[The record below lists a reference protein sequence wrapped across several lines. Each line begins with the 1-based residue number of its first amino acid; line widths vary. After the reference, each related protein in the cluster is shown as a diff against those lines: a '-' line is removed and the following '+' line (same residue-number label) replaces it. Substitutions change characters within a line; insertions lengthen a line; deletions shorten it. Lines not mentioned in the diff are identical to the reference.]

1 MHKRAPSACE
11 MHAHL
16 KLAAEQDELFA
27 RWQLPGY
34 HDQWRRLARREGWR
48 TVHAGVYTRVQGP
61 LTRRQ
66 LRRAATLTTPT
77 TYLDALSAAANY
89 EFHEWDGAYETVVRP
104 GSGGRRWYPRLLVAH
119 STTLDGVVGTAN
131 GLATVS
137 PERALIGLA
146 SMLRTGQLGRA
157 YREACRLKRATPES
171 IARVLGGQRGT
182 AALAA
187 LCDRYAEIPYHRCR
201 SDAEC
206 RGLEVL
212 HDAGIPLPE
221 VNVGVAGREADY
233 VWRKR
238 RLIIEVHSKA
248 FHPFA
253 IDDLDKKRRW
263 EAAGYTVRYVWAN
276 DIYERPELLVA
287 LARLA

>member
-1 MHKRAPSACE
+1 MD
-11 MHAHL
+11 AHL

-27 RWQLPGY
+27 RWQLQEY
-34 HDQWRRLARREGWR
+34 DEKIRRRARSEGWR
-48 TVHAGVYTRVQGP
+48 TIHSGVYTRVQGP

-66 LRRAATLTTPT
+66 LLRAATLTAPATS
-77 TYLDALSAAANY
+77 LDALSAAHNY
-89 EFHEWDGAYETVVRP
+89 AFHEWNGDYETVVRP
-104 GSGGRRWYPRLLVAH
+104 GTGGKRMYPGLLVAR
-119 STTLDGVVGTAN
+119 STTLDGVVGTTN
-131 GLATVS
+131 GLPTVS

-146 SMLRTGQLGRA
+146 PILRTGQLRRA

-171 IARVLGGQRGT
+171 IARVLGGKRGT

-187 LCDRYAEIPYHRCR
+187 LCDRYAKIPYHRCR

-212 HDAGIPLPE
+212 HDAGIVMPE

-238 RLIIEVHSKA
+238 RLIVEVQSKE
-248 FHPFA
+248 FHPFD

-263 EAAGYTVRYVWAN
+263 EGAGYTVRYVWAN
-276 DIYERPELLVA
+276 DIYVRPERLVA
-287 LARLA
+287 LCLG